1 MQERFPSWPGMIDL
15 GRIEY
20 WHIDDTDRMVPE
32 QALPLIAEQ
41 LQGLM
46 KRLSSKSPEPL

>member
-1 MQERFPSWPGMIDL
+1 MA
-15 GRIEY
+15 
-20 WHIDDTDRMVPE
+20 PE

-46 KRLSSKSPEPL
+46 KRLSRKNPKLP

>member
-1 MQERFPSWPGMIDL
+1 
-15 GRIEY
+15 
-20 WHIDDTDRMVPE
+20 MVPE